1 MALSA
6 RHSFCSRYPPRHK
19 PGYICKCNHYC
30 AQIFCSAGRQH
41 GSLLFST
48 SPSRL
53 IPLLSLKCPRLFLA
67 TPLPVRPVCLTD
79 YRAPVAQVTGV
90 TNLAGVELHIIAS
103 APWLILALERK
114 RRGLPPPPKK
124 RTPPP
129 PFLPLSL
136 QRSRA
141 AAKTLH
147 LGGGR
152 RLWRDQ
158 SQGREQL
165 RALGI
170 RERGFLLL
178 SPIF

>member
-1 MALSA
+1 MATSA
-6 RHSFCSRYPPRHK
+6 SVITPLYSDFLLCWTAAWQP
-19 PGYICKCNHYC
+19 
-30 AQIFCSAGRQH
+30 AFQH
-41 GSLLFST
+41 L
-48 SPSRL
+48 SPSPL
-53 IPLLSLKCPRLFLA
+53 NPLLSLKCPRLFLA
-67 TPLPVRPVCLTD
+67 TPLLVRPVCLTD
-79 YRAPVAQVTGV
+79 YRAPVAQVTRV

-103 APWLILALERK
+103 APWLISALERK
-114 RRGLPPPPKK
+114 RRRLPPPKN
-124 RTPPP
+124 TPTS
-129 PFLPLSL
+129 LPVSL

-147 LGGGR
+147 LVGGR

>member
-1 MALSA
+1 MAISSH
-6 RHSFCSRYPPRHK
+6 HSLRSLHPPCHK
-19 PGYICKCNHYC
+19 YGYICKCNYS
-30 AQIFCSAGRQH
+30 IVLRFSALLDS
-41 GSLLFST
+41 SLLFST
-48 SPSRL
+48 SPL
-53 IPLLSLKCPRLFLA
+53 DPLLSLKCPRLFLA
-67 TPLPVRPVCLTD
+67 TPLLVRPVCLTD
-79 YRAPVAQVTGV
+79 YRAPVAQVTRV

-103 APWLILALERK
+103 APWLISALERK
-114 RRGLPPPPKK
+114 RRRSPPPP
-124 RTPPP
+124 PPP
-129 PFLPLSL
+129 SKNTPTSLPASL

-147 LGGGR
+147 LVGGR